1 MDTDT
6 HSSEDENENDSRD
19 TPSLTHS
26 LTHTLE
32 EDRAT
37 PSLAVAGVEENVNSR
52 FIDYSIATPWEDL
65 IASIER
71 GALLTHLLTH
81 SLM

>member
-1 MDTDT
+1 MDTDS

-19 TPSLTHS
+19 THS